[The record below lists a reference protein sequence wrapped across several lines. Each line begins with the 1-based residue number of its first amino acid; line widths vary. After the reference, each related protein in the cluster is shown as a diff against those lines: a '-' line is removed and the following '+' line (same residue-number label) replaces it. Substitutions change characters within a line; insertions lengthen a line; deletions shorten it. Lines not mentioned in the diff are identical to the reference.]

1 MNTVAC
7 GIPCAIC
14 VQGAILRSRALAGL
28 AFRLAPYV
36 PHPDNLDWVEIIVNQ
51 ESLDYEG
58 TMILDYL
65 MPRWMI

>member
-1 MNTVAC
+1 
-7 GIPCAIC
+7 
-14 VQGAILRSRALAGL
+14 
-28 AFRLAPYV
+28 V

>member
-1 MNTVAC
+1 VRC
-7 GIPCAIC
+7 
-14 VQGAILRSRALAGL
+14 RALAGL